1 MASYI
6 GLLRKEAGSDYGVE
20 FPDFPGCVTAGADLD
35 EARRM
40 AADALAFHIEGMI
53 EDGATIP
60 EPSSLEAVMADP
72 DIAGAVAVLIDGPA
86 PAPAAKVVRINIT
99 MEDRILYR
107 IDAVSRNRSRFLSEA
122 AAEKLARMTEAA

>member
-86 PAPAAKVVRINIT
+86 PAAKVVRINIT

-122 AAEKLARMTEAA
+122 AAEKLARMTDD

>member
-86 PAPAAKVVRINIT
+86 PAAKVVRINIT